1 MKASP
6 TKASTQRDVALTS
19 RLDTDEVSSGKKR
32 RIVGTIVLLALALII
47 LPQLFDGGGDYLPQV
62 ESRIPERPI
71 ITLIPEPQQTRPVMT
86 ADLPAGNEQAGNE
99 QTGNE
104 PEGEEPEAGGGQSD
118 LRRQRQDEEAAGQA
132 EEWRPTL
139 NAAGRTEGWVVQVCT
154 CGDLDNASKRREELQ
169 ASGDKAYERRGQREG
184 RDLSSVLVGPVL
196 SRSEADTLKE
206 RLLDAFALNGLVKQ
220 YEIEGLD

>member
-1 MKASP
+1 LKASP

-104 PEGEEPEAGGGQSD
+104 PTAEEPEAVARLID
-118 LRRQRQDEEAAGQA
+118 LTPQRQDEETAVQP
-132 EEWRPTL
+132 EESRPTL
-139 NAAGRTEGWVVQVCT
+139 NAAGLPEGWVVQVGT
-154 CGDLDNASKRREELQ
+154 FGDLANASKLREELQ
-169 ASGDKAYERRGQREG
+169 ASGYKAYERRVQREG

-196 SRSEADTLKE
+196 SRSEADALKA

>member
-1 MKASP
+1 M
-6 TKASTQRDVALTS
+6 
-19 RLDTDEVSSGKKR
+19 SSGKKR

-86 ADLPAGNEQAGNE
+86 ADLPIDNEQAGNEQAGNE

-104 PEGEEPEAGGGQSD
+104 PTAEEPEAVARLID
-118 LRRQRQDEEAAGQA
+118 LTPQRQDEETVAP
-132 EEWRPTL
+132 EESRPTL
-139 NAAGRTEGWVVQVCT
+139 NAAGLPEGWVVQVGT
-154 CGDLDNASKRREELQ
+154 FGDLANASKLREELQ
-169 ASGDKAYERRGQREG
+169 ASGYKAYERRVQREG

-196 SRSEADTLKE
+196 SRSEADALKA